1 MRTPLIAGNWKMHT
15 TVNQGAE
22 FVIRLRE
29 LIKGVTDVEIVI
41 APPFPSLHH
50 ISHLIA
56 DSPIRLSA
64 QNLFWEEK
72 GAYTG
77 EVSAE
82 MLKAA
87 GCSYA
92 LIGHSERRAVFKETD
107 ELVNKKLLAALRHD
121 LKPIVCVGE
130 TLEQK
135 DAGKT
140 LDVVRSQVR
149 NGLAGISG
157 SAVRDITIAYEPV
170 WAIGTGRNA
179 TPQEAED
186 VHNGL
191 RELFFEMFD
200 IESARDLRV
209 IYGGSVKPENIDGLM
224 AQPNIDGALVGG
236 ASLDA
241 AQFAR
246 IVRFKPA

>member
-1 MRTPLIAGNWKMHT
+1 M
-15 TVNQGAE
+15 
-22 FVIRLRE
+22 
-29 LIKGVTDVEIVI
+29 
-41 APPFPSLHH
+41 
-50 ISHLIA
+50 
-56 DSPIRLSA
+56 
-64 QNLFWEEK
+64 
-72 GAYTG
+72 
-77 EVSAE
+77 
-82 MLKAA
+82 
-87 GCSYA
+87 
-92 LIGHSERRAVFKETD
+92 
-107 ELVNKKLLAALRHD
+107 NKKLLAALRHD

-157 SAVRDITIAYEPV
+157 GAVREITIAYEPV

-241 AQFAR
+241 AQFAH
-246 IVRFKPA
+246 IVRFKPRRRRWAPPQIIFPEKTHTPPLRNNIPAFPCFFHAKSKI

>member
-29 LIKGVTDVEIVI
+29 LIKGVTDVDIVI
-41 APPFPSLHH
+41 APPFPSLYH

-64 QNLFWEEK
+64 QNLFWEER

-87 GCSYA
+87 GCSYV
-92 LIGHSERRAVFKETD
+92 LIGHSERRAFFKETD
-107 ELVNKKLLAALRHD
+107 EVVNKKLLSALRHD

-130 TLEQK
+130 TL
-135 DAGKT
+135 
-140 LDVVRSQVR
+140 
-149 NGLAGISG
+149 
-157 SAVRDITIAYEPV
+157 
-170 WAIGTGRNA
+170 
-179 TPQEAED
+179 
-186 VHNGL
+186 
-191 RELFFEMFD
+191 
-200 IESARDLRV
+200 
-209 IYGGSVKPENIDGLM
+209 
-224 AQPNIDGALVGG
+224 
-236 ASLDA
+236 
-241 AQFAR
+241 
-246 IVRFKPA
+246 